1 MIFSYSEN
9 VAHCVLKEADQ
20 ASDKFAKLSIIV
32 RLISEVNIMVLWLM
46 VAATFSAA
54 SSFSGAQ
61 REPQLAHLSQVR
73 IFQYGNVGIG
83 TGLFQS
89 DLITLS
95 LRDYQAR
102 LVIIFSNYHGTY
114 SVSYSRVE
122 KSDAGFRN
130 QRICFSLVPGEFT

>member
-1 MIFSYSEN
+1 MIISYSEN
-9 VAHCVLKEADQ
+9 VAHCVLQEPDR

-73 IFQYGNVGIG
+73 IPQYGKVVIG
-83 TGLFQS
+83 SGLSQAE
-89 DLITLS
+89 LITLS
-95 LRDYQAR
+95 LTDYHW
-102 LVIIFSNYHGTY
+102 I
-114 SVSYSRVE
+114 
-122 KSDAGFRN
+122 
-130 QRICFSLVPGEFT
+130 